1 MKIKSF
7 NEHINEGKDRVEI
20 DGNHVVA
27 GEATLPSQ
35 PDDKQ
40 EQPLDGVDI
49 ESFVQ
54 PEGSAGFLTDAEDH
68 LSQKKVDKLVEPHI
82 KKFADFGFDPND
94 GNLTSTHSKVKDNN
108 ELK

>member
-7 NEHINEGKDRVEI
+7 NEHINEGADRVEI

-27 GEATLPSQ
+27 GEATLPAQ
-35 PDDKQ
+35 VDDKQ
-40 EQPLDGVDI
+40 EQKLDGVDI

-54 PEGSAGFLTDAEDH
+54 PEESNGFLTDPDDH

-94 GNLTSTHSKVKDNN
+94 GNLTSTHAKVQDNN